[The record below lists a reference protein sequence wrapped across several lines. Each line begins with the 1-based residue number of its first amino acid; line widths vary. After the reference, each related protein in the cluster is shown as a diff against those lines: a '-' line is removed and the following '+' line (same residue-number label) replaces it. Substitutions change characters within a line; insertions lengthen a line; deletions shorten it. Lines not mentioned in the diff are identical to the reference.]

1 MPRALSSPLTP
12 LPIPSSSGRG
22 MFLASCT
29 TGRLTSRAPLSTWT
43 GTWLSWLAEIG
54 HCPRLL
60 VEKGENS
67 TAVLL
72 TLVPRV
78 EDLVTVPSEVVFLID
93 CSGSM
98 HGQSI
103 LMAKEALSLLL
114 NSLPTNS
121 TFNIELCSY
130 PHVNVEIRDF
140 SQTFT
145 TAPFSRSTIISD
157 KIFG

>member
-1 MPRALSSPLTP
+1 MVVLVATE
-12 LPIPSSSGRG
+12 
-22 MFLASCT
+22 A
-29 TGRLTSRAPLSTWT
+29 
-43 GTWLSWLAEIG
+43 G

-72 TLVPRV
+72 TLVPRL

-98 HGQSI
+98 GGQSI

-121 TFNIELCSY
+121 TFNIVRFGSSMEMLFPLSLPY
-130 PHVNVEIRDF
+130 IDSIAVP
-140 SQTFT
+140 QFT
-145 TAPFSRSTIISD
+145 NSEDDCRNPSGAINQ
-157 KIFG
+157 